1 MAYPQRTKLS
11 ERLYETMRQLVDSGE
26 WSEGTRIPTEMELA
40 EQHGVSRPVVR
51 EALIRLRNDG
61 IINSKRGSGSYVL
74 NGSEAPAKG
83 FRPIENIADLIH
95 AFEFRLTIECDAAAV
110 AALRR
115 RDEDMDIIIAA
126 HNAFEEG
133 MSDEA
138 FGDLDLDFHIA
149 VARASQN
156 SMYASTMSMLHKQ
169 IVFGMRLTGQFATA
183 ASQTRL
189 EIVRHEHALIVDAI
203 AAREPLQAYE
213 AMFDHLTLSRRRLL
227 GFDAVLDWKRSGPTV
242 LINKMGGPES

>member
-1 MAYPQRTKLS
+1 MAYAQKTKLS
-11 ERLYETMRQLVDSGE
+11 ERLYETMRQLVESGE

-61 IINSKRGSGSYVL
+61 IIKSKRGSGSYVL
-74 NGSEAPAKG
+74 NGSEAPTKG
-83 FRPIENIADLIH
+83 FRPIENVADLIQ

-115 RDEDMDIIIAA
+115 GDEAMEAIVTA

-133 MSDEA
+133 ISDEA
-138 FGDLDLDFHIA
+138 FGDLDLNFHIS
-149 VARASQN
+149 VAQASQN
-156 SMYASTMSMLHKQ
+156 SMYASTMSMLHRQ

-189 EIVRHEHALIVDAI
+189 EVVRQEHSLIVEAI
-203 AAREPLQAYE
+203 AVQDPLLAYA

-227 GFDAVLDWKRSGPTV
+227 GFDAVLDWKRAGPTV
-242 LINKMGGPES
+242 LINKMSGSDG